1 VIKSFSAFATV
12 KCRLNTFFIYIRT
25 RIRQLMSE
33 NAVEINNEDGV
44 WMLFQCISNWF
55 MTDRSC
61 NFNFPLWIFE
71 LPWILISSVTNLL
84 FSVLTASSS
93 SKKTDIE
100 RWKTYTVDTKC
111 KKVIFHDYLRQ
122 SIINKSDSHTIGIS
136 IATAIMLSFSLCTI
150 CISLYAHLIH
160 QSVDQE

>member
-1 VIKSFSAFATV
+1 VIKNFSIFAAV

-33 NAVEINNEDGV
+33 NAGKINDEDGV
-44 WMLFQCISNWF
+44 WIPFQCISNWF
-55 MTDRSC
+55 LTDRSS

-71 LPWILISSVTNLL
+71 SPWILISSVTNLL

-100 RWKTYTVDTKC
+100 RWKTYTVDARC

-122 SIINKSDSHTIGIS
+122 SIINKSDSHAIGIS
-136 IATAIMLSFSLCTI
+136 IATAIMLSFILCTI
-150 CISLYAHLIH
+150 CISLYAHSMH